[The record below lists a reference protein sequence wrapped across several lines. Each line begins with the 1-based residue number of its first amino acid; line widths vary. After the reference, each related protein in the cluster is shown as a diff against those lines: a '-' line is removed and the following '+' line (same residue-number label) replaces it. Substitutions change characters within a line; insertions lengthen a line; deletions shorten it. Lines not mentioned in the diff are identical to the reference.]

1 MKDKELKRLNRAELL
16 ELLLAESR
24 RSTAL
29 EEKLK
34 RAKEQLASRELQKE
48 RAGSLAEAA
57 LNVNSVLE
65 AADAAAKQFL
75 ENVERRHAEAEAEA
89 AKLLTQ
95 TQERCEAMIAQAERE
110 AAAILEAA
118 RQTAAPLQPT
128 AEEAAAENP
137 TQEKAETNKPTPMKH
152 AGGNRPAASHR
163 KKQSGRKR

>member
-1 MKDKELKRLNRAELL
+1 MKNNELKRLNRAELL

-48 RAGSLAEAA
+48 RAGTLAEAA

-65 AADAAAKQFL
+65 AADAAARQFL

-89 AKLLTQ
+89 EKLLAQ
-95 TQERCEAMIAQAERE
+95 TQERCDAMIAQAERE

-118 RQTAAPLQPT
+118 RQTAEPSQPV
-128 AEEAAAENP
+128 A
-137 TQEKAETNKPTPMKH
+137 EKATSEKTAPRKH
-152 AGGNRPAASHR
+152 AGGNRPASAHR
-163 KKQSGRKR
+163 KKNGRKR